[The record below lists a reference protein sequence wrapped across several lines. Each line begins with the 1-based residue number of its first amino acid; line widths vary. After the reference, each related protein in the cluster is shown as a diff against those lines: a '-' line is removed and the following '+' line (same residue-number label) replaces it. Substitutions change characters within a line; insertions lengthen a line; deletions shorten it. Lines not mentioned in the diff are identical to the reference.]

1 MNGPDVRRRPQ
12 WVSVAVCLFLA
23 ALPAALPAAAR
34 CDDPAVAVARA
45 NDEFEDAHRSGDVA
59 AMGRLLAADFELFH
73 SGAVPS
79 QVEDRAAFIK
89 RLSGMPPGLFLSRKV
104 DGLVVRQF
112 GDIATAS
119 GYLTTT
125 SKSRWTG
132 NRIKENR
139 FHFLRV
145 FRRQGC
151 GWTMVNWHSGWAA
164 QDRKEA
170 DFITDYL
177 ARFPAEAA
185 STPGVAANGEQVYRE
200 ACAFCHDNGAMG
212 APLRA
217 DRKYWKNAAADMAR
231 LYERALVG
239 YAGERG
245 VMPAK
250 GGRVD
255 LPDTAVRAA
264 VDHLVAA
271 DTPTPR

>member
-1 MNGPDVRRRPQ
+1 MNGPDARRRPQ

-170 DFITDYL
+170 DFVTDYL

-185 STPGVAANGEQVYRE
+185 AAPGGAANGEQVYRE

-217 DRKYWKNAAADMAR
+217 DRNYWKNAAANMAR

-255 LPDTAVRAA
+255 LPDAAVRAA